1 MNILKI
7 EKIIVQTLQD
17 LIESLSIKEVDKLN
31 RETVLFGDRGILDSM
46 GLVSLITDLEEKF
59 EQESN
64 VSIILADERA
74 LSQKRSPFRTVS
86 SLSEYIFR
94 LIKERKQDEKD

>member
-86 SLSEYIFR
+86 SLSEYIFG

>member
-1 MNILKI
+1 MTFQKI

-74 LSQKRSPFRTVS
+74 MSQKRSPFRTVS
-86 SLSEYIFR
+86 SLSEYIFG

>member
-1 MNILKI
+1 MTFQKI

-64 VSIILADERA
+64 VSLILADERA
-74 LSQKRSPFRTVS
+74 MSQKRSPFRTVS

>member
-1 MNILKI
+1 MTFQKI

-64 VSIILADERA
+64 VSLILADERA
-74 LSQKRSPFRTVS
+74 MSQKRSPFRTVS
-86 SLSEYIFR
+86 SLSEYIFG